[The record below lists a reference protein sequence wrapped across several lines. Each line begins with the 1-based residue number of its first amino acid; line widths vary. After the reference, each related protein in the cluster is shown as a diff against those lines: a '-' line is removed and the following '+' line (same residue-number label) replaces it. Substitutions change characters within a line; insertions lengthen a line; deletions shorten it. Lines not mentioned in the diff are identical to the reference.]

1 MKKFIIMALMAVF
14 GLTTVSAQ
22 KTVVAKKN
30 QKVFDVVEQM
40 PEYPGGQAALF
51 EYLSKNIKYPADAE
65 KKKVEGKV
73 FVAFVVDTDGKITDV
88 SLMRKVFP
96 SLDAEALRV
105 ISAMPNWK
113 PGKQNGK
120 VVRVKYTVPL
130 SFHLDGGKEA
140 VEDHLCREDGT
151 IVEIDI
157 EKGDTTISKP
167 LFIVDGKVMDGKKV
181 YAINPKTIER
191 YYMQN
196 GQEAIEKYGD
206 KAKDGVI
213 LITLKKN

>member
-73 FVAFVVDTDGKITDV
+73 FVTFVVDTDGKITDV

-96 SLDAEALRV
+96 SLDAEAIRV
-105 ISAMPNWK
+105 ISAMPNWI
-113 PGKQNGK
+113 PGRQKGQA
-120 VVRVKYTVPL
+120 VRVKYTVPIM
-130 SFHLDGGKEA
+130 F
-140 VEDHLCREDGT
+140 R
-151 IVEIDI
+151 
-157 EKGDTTISKP
+157 
-167 LFIVDGKVMDGKKV
+167 
-181 YAINPKTIER
+181 
-191 YYMQN
+191 
-196 GQEAIEKYGD
+196 
-206 KAKDGVI
+206 
-213 LITLKKN
+213 LK